1 MAGDINEKYIAQYIA
16 ETEQNIEAFNEML
29 LGFEKDKNNFGCIN
43 DLFRIVHTVKGT
55 SGILNVVGV
64 QKVAHRMENILS
76 YVRETKKAPDDAA
89 ISLLFAGIDAIA
101 EAIILLKRKKY
112 AQANVEPLCNEL
124 DLYFQRLTAPAPAGE
139 IKEHQGDLP
148 PAASGMKETADAFAV
163 RKVPAFP
170 EEVVKA
176 VGGAVEKN
184 IGLFKILVTADEK
197 PPLKS
202 MKVLLV
208 KERLQRHGTVTF
220 MEPEPDTVD
229 DSHEGPFPLVIIFC
243 GSLQEKDVR
252 AVLSLSGITIV
263 SLERIEAERLREKF
277 DAGVFS
283 RKDLCGIIKN
293 NVSQEPQKKRM
304 PMDTE
309 TAVAGKP
316 SAELVSIR
324 VDSNKLDNLM
334 NLSGELVIA
343 RARVAQLVSVFNGEL
358 FRRKELLQAAE
369 GLRAATELLGQKI
382 KDLTVQVKSAPPDAV
397 RKTVKI
403 AEELS
408 VLSADINAQ
417 ITRSPL
423 SAMVHSLDE
432 VTSALGKISSDIQSA
447 VMQARM
453 IPVEGAFARFKRII
467 RDLAK
472 ERQKEVDLV
481 IEGEE
486 TELDKKIVDG
496 LGDPLTH
503 LIRNAIDHGIEDT
516 DTRRKLGKPE
526 IGTIS
531 LRASHK
537 GSHIWIE
544 VSDDG
549 RGIDPGEL
557 LETALK
563 KKFIDKQQ
571 AEKMTEREKIN
582 LIFLPGF
589 STAEKVSD
597 LSGRGVGMDVVK
609 NMVASV
615 NGVIDIA
622 TTAGKGTTIVLKIP
636 LTLAIIQAL
645 LVRVGES
652 TYAFPLESVD
662 EIVRVPQEEIH
673 SLDGVDTV
681 KLRGHALNL
690 IELEKTIKVK
700 GQPRRGQLSTTMVV
714 ITDGEA
720 RVGVVI
726 DSLIGEEE
734 IVVKSLSEHFNRV
747 RGVTGASILG
757 DGTIALILDSTAIIK
772 EAW

>member
-29 LGFEKDKNNFGCIN
+29 LGFEKDRNNPGRIN

-55 SGILNVVGV
+55 SGIVNVGSV

-76 YVRETKKAPDDAA
+76 YMRETKKAPDDTA

-101 EAIILLKRKKY
+101 EAIIRLKQKKY
-112 AQANVEPLCNEL
+112 EQEGVEPLCSEL
-124 DLYFQRLTAPAPAGE
+124 DRYFQRLAASAHAGKTE
-139 IKEHQGDLP
+139 EHQSGL
-148 PAASGMKETADAFAV
+148 AADSEMKEAAAAFDALT
-163 RKVPAFP
+163 VPEFP
-170 EEVVKA
+170 EGVNDVVK
-176 VGGAVEKN
+176 GAIEKN
-184 IGLFKILVTADEK
+184 LGLFKILVAADEK

-208 KERLQRHGTVTF
+208 KERLQRHGTVAF
-220 MEPEPDTVD
+220 MQPEPDRVD
-229 DSHEGPFPLVIIFC
+229 ESQEGPFPLVIIFC

-252 AVLSLSGITIV
+252 AALSLSGITII
-263 SLERIEAERLREKF
+263 SLERIAAERLKEKF
-277 DAGVFS
+277 DAGTFS
-283 RKDLCGIIKN
+283 QEGLCDTIQGSLSP
-293 NVSQEPQKKRM
+293 VSQRSRM
-304 PMDTE
+304 PMDAE
-309 TAVAGKP
+309 TAVAGRS

-324 VDSNKLDNLM
+324 VDSSKLDNLM

-343 RARVAQLVSVFNGEL
+343 RARVAQLVNVFSGEL
-358 FRRKELLQAAE
+358 FRHKELAQAAE
-369 GLRAATELLGQKI
+369 GLRAATERLERKI
-382 KDLTVQVKSAPPDAV
+382 KELTMQVKSAPPETV
-397 RKTVKI
+397 KKTIKI
-403 AEELS
+403 AEELT
-408 VLSADINAQ
+408 VMSADINAQ

-423 SAMVHSLDE
+423 SALVHSLDE
-432 VTSALGKISSDIQSA
+432 ATSALGKISSDIQSG

-453 IPVEGAFARFKRII
+453 IPVAGAFARFKRII

-472 ERQKEVDLV
+472 ERQKEVALV

-503 LIRNAIDHGIEDT
+503 LVRNAIDHGIEDAA
-516 DTRRKLGKPE
+516 TRKKLGKPE
-526 IGTIS
+526 IGTIG

-549 RGIDPGEL
+549 RGIDSADL
-557 LETALK
+557 LAVALK
-563 KKFIDKQQ
+563 KKFIDRPQ
-571 AEKMTEREKIN
+571 AEKMTEREKLN

-609 NMVASV
+609 NMVAAV
-615 NGVIDIA
+615 NGFIDID
-622 TTAGKGTTIVLKIP
+622 TTIGKGTTVILKIP

-645 LVRVGES
+645 LVKMGES
-652 TYAFPLESVD
+652 TYAFPLESVN
-662 EIVRVPQEEIH
+662 EIVQVPQEEIH

-700 GQPRRGQLSTTMVV
+700 GQPRRNQPSTTMVV

-720 RVGVVI
+720 QVGVVI

-757 DGTIALILDSTAIIK
+757 DGTIALILDSVSIIK